1 MRSLLHLSIC
11 LFFQIP
17 LIGQQ
22 IDMLQFNECLALKK
36 RGDYTDAVV
45 CFTKFLQNNNYP
57 KAYLHRGYSNLYAKE
72 EKNAIADFNQLIL
85 SDPKDK
91 EGPFAL
97 GGIYFRKGATEL
109 AIQHFTLAIQIDP
122 FYSEAFNDRGLV
134 QCYVGNFDRALED
147 FQKAI
152 SLDPSF
158 AMAYN
163 NAGAARYYNQD
174 IAKPHKKDIR
184 QAKELFTKAIEQ
196 LPTLALAY
204 RNRGAMSIFLK
215 DYDLAKSDLEK
226 SLQLNPQ
233 DALTLFY
240 LGVVHADN
248 GNGKIATNYFNKSIA
263 KDANLPFNYEELG
276 NMQKRLKRYDAA
288 MNNYRKAINL
298 NAGTLYSGLIDY
310 RIALLCA
317 ETNTEDRMYQ
327 HLKKAKKAQVF
338 NDQQVYRDFLKATEL
353 KKYRTE
359 KRFQRFQKKLSKLKK
374 TNKFLN
380 PQLGWFRMS

>member
-1 MRSLLHLSIC
+1 MKSLLHFLLLI
-11 LFFQIP
+11 LFQTTISA
-17 LIGQQ
+17 QQ
-22 IDMLQFNECLALKK
+22 VDMLQYNECLALKN
-36 RGDYTDAVV
+36 RGDYTDAIL
-45 CFTKFLQNNNYP
+45 CFTDFLENNNYP
-57 KAYLHRGYSNLYAKE
+57 KAYLHRGYSNLYSKN
-72 EKNAIADFNQLIL
+72 EKNAIADFNQLISL
-85 SDPKDK
+85 DAK
-91 EGPFAL
+91 EAEAPFAL
-97 GGIYFRKGATEL
+97 GRIYFQKGATDL
-109 AIQHFTLAIQIDP
+109 AFQSFTQAIQVDP
-122 FYSEAFNDRGLV
+122 YYAAAYNDRGLV
-134 QCYVGNFDRALED
+134 QCYTANFDQAQED

-196 LPTLALAY
+196 EPTLALAF

-215 DYDLAKSDLEK
+215 EYELSKSDLEK
-226 SLQLNPQ
+226 SHQLNPN

-240 LGVVHADN
+240 LGVVHADE
-248 GNGKIATNYFNKSIA
+248 GNGKIATNYFNKSITEDS
-263 KDANLPFNYEELG
+263 KLPFNYEELG

-288 MNNYRKAINL
+288 MDNYRKAAQL
-298 NAGTLYSGLIDY
+298 NAGALYTGLIDY

-317 ETNTEDRMYQ
+317 ETDAKDRMYQ

-353 KKYRTE
+353 DRYRTE
-359 KRFQRFQKKLSKLKK
+359 KKFKRFQKKLSKLKK